1 MCCQCC
7 KTRLYWYQK
16 PKIDEFGCRALRD
29 LAAQVEEMYMHGI
42 DIQSQKTNEQL
53 DEEFDAPMCNWD
65 TFIDINNTDNNIN
78 SSSSQNYTLT
88 AAQEK

>member
-78 SSSSQNYTLT
+78 SSSS
-88 AAQEK
+88 